1 MTDRRAS
8 LKLQAITPL
17 VSIGE
22 HQHPVRNLNTKPA
35 SKPRQSTTR
44 SILALVAIFMLSA
57 PFFFSAAFAQT
68 EPPPPGQPWNS
79 DPNANALSSGAQG
92 TDATARSFPD
102 EPPTNYVNQAA
113 EQNKDTVIQNVEAM
127 LTDNFRQY
135 NDTYVGLHTFWGDDI
150 ISQLFANIG
159 QLIGKWLTE
168 FINGWV
174 SDAVQFLTG
183 FLRLFVLNPNIAVNG
198 MANTPG
204 GGASDDISPFVRQ
217 GADVM
222 YGIAVD
228 LLLLLFILCIW
239 KYWAEAAWRG
249 GGNLVGAVGRLIF
262 TSGLMLAWPTI
273 YAFEIQITN
282 EMIKAMYFNSADQV
296 SALDAAMAAAVKGGL
311 MAGAGLIAN
320 ATAPMAG
327 QAFGG
332 VLGAGP
338 GGIALGTVGNLV
350 AFAGLIIYLILGGIL
365 IAELIYILVLKAI
378 QTALLTAQYMFAP
391 IFIVFFATPD
401 TENVT
406 SGFVKSFVEVSL
418 WTFVWVGLLKI
429 FVIMILSDFNPWG
442 KIILAVGILQMMI
455 QVPSFLARAQISP
468 MSDFVSAGL
477 ISGGLMKGGKFLSDT
492 LSQRGMQLAKYIGGD
507 TTTGAARG
515 PEMSKKADLNGLAHG
530 PRDPH
535 LLKGIRD
542 AAHGEPKG
550 PKGDKDGGAG
560 GGGAPGSKD
569 VTGPKGGK
577 PDGTGPTPPVKGTGP
592 DGGKKKGEGL
602 PGTDAAGKTINP
614 ADGTTPGTPPGSPV
628 GDAAKKGLAGAGVAA
643 GVGTAAAVLGAA
655 GTGNVGA
662 PNTQDARNN
671 QAALDQA
678 AMAAKKLDNDINSGV
693 ADGDKDGKNPK
704 APTLVEG
711 KEVKTGPDGKKDDAK
726 NGADVGAALAN
737 GLTPPAAKN
746 ATGGTGAAGG
756 EKDQTLAVDRT
767 IKPGPGGA
775 KSGLTPP
782 TADGKDLAALSKDPT
797 NKDGAGAA
805 GPDGKALN
813 MDVEDG
819 SAATGPGGVKLAPGA
834 TTGDKDGKPAI
845 TPPGNL
851 APGVTTGDNKADG
864 VSVVVP
870 TRRPGAGSKVGTTS
884 PDPTMNGLGRVTS
897 DPTAGRADPTTD
909 PRLGDDGATDTNLDP
924 TKLPPVKTD
933 GAGGKVDNKTE
944 VVQSG
949 AAGPEGGATAPVT
962 VKLPGRRVGAP
973 TGNRGA
979 VGDVPVDSTS
989 AADAPVNLP
998 SGTVAAAGSE
1008 GWKPDAVDGH
1018 VVPGSTPPASGG
1030 APAKVDVIP
1039 MATAASAAL
1048 GAAAAAAIPVPTM
1061 RRGGHPGAGRPTA
1074 AHGFIDPGWEPE
1086 DAPVRPVSGGG
1097 AGGGGIGG
1105 GGGGGLGGGRD
1116 DDPPDRIPHGTA
1128 PASPHEQRLQAAQG
1142 VVPMNNYQQ
1151 AGYRWIPPRGISGA
1165 IRLAQDVTLGPS
1177 TSGEPELIGNAKGQT
1192 FHVRHAEG
1200 MDPDRLAL
1208 QMMTAGYSTM
1218 VGNDPAAYDA
1228 ARQSAIDSGADKPKG
1243 FAQRMAAGILS
1254 YNGGSW
1260 AQTAN
1265 AKQAFQQAL
1274 YTSAVE
1280 GSQAYVNGQGGNA
1293 YTEYLNQRYGP
1304 MTDEQQAWG
1313 VHIMTDGGSPESSW
1327 HWGHIP
1333 ATETLVRNAIPI
1345 NATSRAIATNPT
1357 VLRSRPWE
1365 QRSAISGA
1373 SAYMESRRNEEMPDA
1388 HPMIADAW
1396 VGREAQLMAP
1406 SLVNTVTA
1414 LAAEY
1419 GDESCRNVAMVND
1432 VANIVGAGAN
1442 AEEYCRTYQALRVS
1456 AAIGDKYKGGG
1467 GGGGPISGGT
1477 ISGGGP
1483 GGGGGGGGFTSTSV
1497 SGTVLPGGGGAAAP
1511 VDAAYD
1517 VDVDSGPV
1525 NPGALNLGGINAP
1538 NMGGGGAPTRA
1549 NVSFRHAPGTGN
1561 TPPPTQSMRIQGDSH
1576 PGAVG
1581 PMHINNVGG
1590 VGAPPPIINEQNV
1603 EVEIVPGHVPTPPPI
1618 DAQLIKVPP
1627 AASSRPA
1634 EVRANVTFI
1643 PGSNG
1648 GGGSSNGGTQRVRF
1662 EAPLRDSTPQVN
1674 MQMGGYNDPGN
1685 SGQVIET
1692 HVEAELSFGKTGDI
1706 GGVSEQEIES
1716 NISNMVNG
1724 YDTTAEMAYNVVY
1737 DLHSAGFSY
1746 EQLSDPKIAKVAMA
1760 VMSTNKGMA
1769 HTAAITAGKLG
1780 SAGFSMKRTEVVQAM
1795 LDCDPRWNENNI
1807 DPKSIF
1813 AAEAISDAHQ
1823 EYKTEL
1829 IAEYQDEISNYPAD
1843 QGGPSEHPVMK
1854 LQAYPT
1860 KNFTSQIISH
1870 PDYRPSQGGGGGG
1883 LHKQVVRVI
1892 REKMDQRLAGKD
1904 PYYGGAGDYRDEDT
1918 QNFASGG
1925 GRGGRGGN
1933 GKDDYDVY

>member
-1 MTDRRAS
+1 
-8 LKLQAITPL
+8 
-17 VSIGE
+17 
-22 HQHPVRNLNTKPA
+22 
-35 SKPRQSTTR
+35 
-44 SILALVAIFMLSA
+44 MLLA

-68 EPPPPGQPWNS
+68 EPPPPGQAWPA
-79 DPNANALSSGAQG
+79 DPGSNALSSGAQG
-92 TDATARSFPD
+92 TDPTARAFPD

-135 NDTYVGLHTFWGDDI
+135 NETYAGLHTFWGDDI

-198 MANTPG
+198 MASTPG
-204 GGASDDISPFVRQ
+204 GGNADDISPFVRQ

-282 EMIKAMYFNSADQV
+282 EMIKALYFNSADQV

-320 ATAPMAG
+320 STAPMAG

-332 VLGAGP
+332 ILGAGP
-338 GGIALGTVGNLV
+338 GGMALGTVGNLV

-391 IFIVFFATPD
+391 LFIVFFATPD

-429 FVIMILSDFNPWG
+429 FVIMILSDYNPWG
-442 KIILAVGILQMMI
+442 KIILAVGILQLMI

-468 MSDFVSAGL
+468 MSDFISAGL

-515 PEMSKKADLNGLAHG
+515 PEMSKKADLKGLAPG

-542 AAHGEPKG
+542 VAHGDKG
-550 PKGDKDGGAG
+550 PKGDGSGGI
-560 GGGAPGSKD
+560 
-569 VTGPKGGK
+569 GPDGK
-577 PDGTGPTPPVKGTGP
+577 PVKPGDKDPKAGDGVTPPVK
-592 DGGKKKGEGL
+592 DKDKDKKKGEGV
-602 PGTDAAGKTINP
+602 PGTDAAGKPINP
-614 ADGTTPGTPPGSPV
+614 VDKAGAPGTPPGSAV
-628 GDAAKKGLAGAGVAA
+628 ADAAKKGLGVAGAAGLAGAG
-643 GVGTAAAVLGAA
+643 AAVLGAA
-655 GTGNVGA
+655 GTGTPTP
-662 PNTQDARNN
+662 PNSDAKNN

-678 AMAAKKLDNDINSGV
+678 AMSAKKLENEVNNGTLERD
-693 ADGDKDGKNPK
+693 ADGKPIKP
-704 APTLVEG
+704 PQLVEG
-711 KEVKTGPDGKKDDAK
+711 KEVKTGPEGKKEDGKGTDA
-726 NGADVGAALAN
+726 AAVAAAAAA
-737 GLTPPAAKN
+737 GLKPPAAKPN
-746 ATGGTGAAGG
+746 AASGPEGA
-756 EKDQTLAVDRT
+756 KDQTLAVDRT
-767 IKPGPGGA
+767 VKPSGA
-775 KSGLTPP
+775 TGKGVGTPP
-782 TADGKDLAALSKDPT
+782 TPDAKDLAALSADASKTP
-797 NKDGAGAA
+797 GGGAA
-805 GPDGKALN
+805 GPDGKPLS
-813 MDVEDG
+813 MDVEEG
-819 SAATGPGGVKLAPGA
+819 AAGTGAGGVKLAPGA
-834 TTGDKDGKPAI
+834 TNDKDAAKGGL
-845 TPPGNL
+845 TPPAGAL
-851 APGVTTGDNKADG
+851 AAGVAAAVAGAGAEGT
-864 VSVVVP
+864 SVVVP
-870 TRRPGAGSKVGTTS
+870 NRKPGAASKAGLNS
-884 PDPTMNGLGRVTS
+884 SDPSIQGLSRATS
-897 DPTAGRADPTTD
+897 DPSAARAVDPTTD
-909 PRLGDDGATDTNLDP
+909 PRMGDDNATVDAG
-924 TKLPPVKTD
+924 KLPPVKPVDTAGKTD
-933 GAGGKVDNKTE
+933 AKVDAAPD
-944 VVQSG
+944 
-949 AAGPEGGATAPVT
+949 AAGAGATAPVS
-962 VKLPGRRVGAP
+962 VSLPGRRTGAP
-973 TGNRGA
+973 TGRRVDASGA
-979 VGDVPVDSTS
+979 TVPVDGTGADGTINVQPPTTGVAGEGLKPEIATAVVNPATGGPGNTGAPSTVS
-989 AADAPVNLP
+989 VDAKPDML
-998 SGTVAAAGSE
+998 GAVAAGAG
-1008 GWKPDAVDGH
+1008 
-1018 VVPGSTPPASGG
+1018 
-1030 APAKVDVIP
+1030 
-1039 MATAASAAL
+1039 AAL
-1048 GAAAAAAIPVPTM
+1048 GAAIPVPQM
-1061 RRGGHPGAGRPTA
+1061 RRGAGGRGLPPGAHA
-1074 AHGFIDPGWEPE
+1074 MVDSGWAPDDEEP
-1086 DAPVRPVSGGG
+1086 AKPPVV
-1097 AGGGGIGG
+1097 GGGGRGGSGG
-1105 GGGGGLGGGRD
+1105 GGGGGGRGVAFGD
-1116 DDPPDRIPHGTA
+1116 EEPARKGHGEAPD
-1128 PASPHEQRLQAAQG
+1128 SPYEQRLQAAQG
-1142 VVPMNNYQQ
+1142 VVPMKNYQQ

-1177 TSGEPELIGNAKGQT
+1177 TSGEAELVGNAKGQT

-1208 QMMTAGYSTM
+1208 QMMTAGYSSM
-1218 VGNDPAAYDA
+1218 VGNDPLAYDA

-1243 FAQRMAAGILS
+1243 MAQRMAAGILS

-1265 AKQAFQQAL
+1265 AKQSFQQAL

-1373 SAYMESRRNEEMPDA
+1373 SAYMEARQAEEMPDA

-1396 VGREAQLMAP
+1396 VGREAQLLAP
-1406 SLVNTVTA
+1406 AVVNTISA
-1414 LAAEY
+1414 LSSAY
-1419 GDESCRNVAMVND
+1419 GDDACRNVAMVND

-1442 AEEYCRTYQALRVS
+1442 AEEYTRTFNALRVS
-1456 AAIGDKYKGGG
+1456 ASIGDRYKSGGG
-1467 GGGGPISGGT
+1467 GAIQGGT
-1477 ISGGGP
+1477 IGGGD
-1483 GGGGGGGGFTSTSV
+1483 GGGGGGGGFSTSSV
-1497 SGTVLPGGGGAAAP
+1497 SGTVLPGGGGAGAAMEQA
-1511 VDAAYD
+1511 VD
-1517 VDVDSGPV
+1517 VDVDGGRGSV
-1525 NPGALNLGGINAP
+1525 GALNLGGISAPP
-1538 NMGGGGAPTRA
+1538 NMGGGAPTRA
-1549 NVSFRHAPGTGN
+1549 NVNFRQGAN
-1561 TPPPTQSMRIQGDSH
+1561 QQTPPPTQTMRIQGDTH
-1576 PGAVG
+1576 PGSTG
-1581 PMHINNVGG
+1581 PIHINHVGG

-1603 EVEIVPGHVPTPPPI
+1603 EVEIVPGHIPTPPPI
-1618 DAQLIKVPP
+1618 DPSLIKVPP
-1627 AASSRPA
+1627 AASSRPS

-1643 PGSNG
+1643 PGSSG
-1648 GGGSSNGGTQRVRF
+1648 GGGSSSGGTQRVRF

-1674 MQMGGYNDPGN
+1674 VQQGGYNDPGS

-1706 GGVSEQEIES
+1706 GGISEAEVES
-1716 NISNMVNG
+1716 NIANMVNQ

-1760 VMSTNKGMA
+1760 VMSSNKGMA

-1780 SAGFSMKRTEVVQAM
+1780 AGGFTMKRTEVVQAM

-1807 DPKSIF
+1807 DEKSIF
-1813 AAEAISDAHQ
+1813 AAEAIHDTAMEVKS
-1823 EYKTEL
+1823 EM
-1829 IAEYQDEISNYPAD
+1829 IVEYQDDIANSPD
-1843 QGGPSEHPVMK
+1843 PQEHPVMK
-1854 LQAYPT
+1854 LQSYPT
-1860 KNFTSQIISH
+1860 KNFVNQIISH
-1870 PDYRPSQGGGGGG
+1870 PDYRGSAGGGGGSG
-1883 LHKQVVRVI
+1883 GGMHKSVVRVI
-1892 REKMDQRLAGKD
+1892 REKMEQRIAGKD
-1904 PYYGGAGDYRDEDT
+1904 PYYGGSGQYEDYDNAS

-1925 GRGGRGGN
+1925 GRGGRSNN
-1933 GKDDYDVY
+1933 GKDDYDY